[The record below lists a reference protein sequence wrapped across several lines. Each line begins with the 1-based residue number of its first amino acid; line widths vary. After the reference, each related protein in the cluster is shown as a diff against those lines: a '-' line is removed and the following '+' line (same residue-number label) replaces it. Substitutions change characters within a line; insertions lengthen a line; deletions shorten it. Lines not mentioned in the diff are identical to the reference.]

1 MGMNSVW
8 VDLWMMD
15 GWMKRKSGDFPIL
28 RHYKC
33 KEKWRYEVENIQPHR
48 LTSKTL
54 TKDTQMLNSIVCTSI
69 LFSFL
74 SSFNMITHLTSLNI
88 EHQCN
93 DKSANSKLQ
102 KNQHVFFSAWKF
114 SCNSSFSKCIYI
126 FFHNAPLYFLGLS

>member
-1 MGMNSVW
+1 
-8 VDLWMMD
+8 MD

-28 RHYKC
+28 RHYKF
-33 KEKWRYEVENIQPHR
+33 KEKWRYEMENIQLHR

-54 TKDTQMLNSIVCTSI
+54 TKATQMLNSIVCTSI

-93 DKSANSKLQ
+93 DKSANSKLP
-102 KNQHVFFSAWKF
+102 KKQHVFFQPGNFLAILLFPSASTFF
-114 SCNSSFSKCIYI
+114 SIMRLYI
-126 FFHNAPLYFLGLS
+126 S